1 MRYLR
6 HMIAAALGTA
16 VLFSGT
22 SAQAAPLF
30 DFSAAPDTFTPSSIT
45 LGYQFQV
52 MSGSSITVDGIGLFD
67 IDPDGLGSAHEVAL
81 WDIDET
87 PLIDPAMLNGG
98 TSTARS
104 ERSTSSLGS
113 YIFVDLDAPLVL
125 GEGVYV
131 LGASYLPRGSGP
143 DQNRDLAVNM
153 PVGIAPDPSVE
164 GVVDYLG
171 GVWGF
176 ALGVNVMFPAF
187 SGGDENYFGPALRIP
202 STIPEPLTVALLII
216 GIVALGC
223 NRRRGP
229 QPGDSL
235 PG

>member
-1 MRYLR
+1 
-6 HMIAAALGTA
+6 MIAAALGAA

-30 DFSAAPDTFTPSSIT
+30 DFSAAPDTYMPSSIT

-52 MSGSSITVDGIGLFD
+52 MSGGSITVDGIGLFD
-67 IDPDGLGSAHEVAL
+67 IDPDGLGSNHEVAL
-81 WDIDET
+81 WDIDEN
-87 PLIDPAMLNGG
+87 PLIDPVMLNGD
-98 TSTARS
+98 TSS

-113 YIFVDLDAPLVL
+113 YIFVDLDVPLVL

-143 DQNRDLAVNM
+143 GQNRDLAVNM

-171 GVWGF
+171 GVWGI
-176 ALGVNVMFPAF
+176 AAGVNVMFPAF
-187 SGGDENYFGPALRIP
+187 PGGDENYFGPALRIS

-229 QPGDSL
+229 RPGDSL
-235 PG
+235 PA